1 MGSITVSAPGSLMLL
16 GEHAVL
22 HGFRSVVC
30 AINRRMQITLT
41 PIPEAVIE
49 IESALGS
56 YSAPLH
62 ELSEDDQ
69 FRFVLAAVES
79 VRAAIKT
86 GIRIA
91 IQAEFDA
98 HLGFGSSSAV
108 TVGVHAALVCHL
120 TGHFPEERELFQ
132 LALNT
137 VHRVQGCGSGAD
149 VAAAVYG
156 GAVGYTTDPSFVPVA
171 WAHPITAVYCGYK
184 KPTPEVIE
192 WVETRFKNDQK
203 QLQRFYEQIHLC
215 AEKGLR
221 ALLKKDEETLVQ
233 TLSAQ
238 QRVMNKM
245 GLSSPEINEIV
256 CAMEADPK
264 VQGIKISG
272 SGQGDCVIGLGRLS
286 APIGSYEIHELDVDP
301 MGCVQVEIAD
311 PTAG

>member
-1 MGSITVSAPGSLMLL
+1 MLL

-41 PIPEAVIE
+41 PLPKAIVE

-62 ELSEDDQ
+62 ELSEDDRFQ
-69 FRFVLAAVES
+69 FILAAIAS
-79 VRAAIKT
+79 MQAQIKT
-86 GIRIA
+86 GIRIE

-98 HLGFGSSSAV
+98 HVGFGSSAAV

-120 TGHFPEERELFQ
+120 TGCFPEQRELFQ

-156 GAVGYTTDPSFVPVA
+156 GAVGYTTDPSFVPVE
-171 WAHPITAVYCGYK
+171 WVHPITAVYCGYK

-192 WVETRFKNDQK
+192 WVEKRFENNQE
-203 QLQRFYEQIHLC
+203 QLQNFYEQIHLC

-221 ALLKKDEETLVQ
+221 ALLKKDEETLIQTVSVQ
-233 TLSAQ
+233 Q
-238 QRVMNKM
+238 QIMEKM
-245 GLSSPEINEIV
+245 GLSSPELDEIV
-256 CAMEADPK
+256 RQMENDSG

-272 SGQGDCVIGLGRLS
+272 SGKGDCVIGLGRLT
-286 APIGSYEIHELDVDP
+286 APIGSYEVHELDVDP
-301 MGCVQVEIAD
+301 MGCVQVEKAD
-311 PTAG
+311 PKAV

>member
-1 MGSITVSAPGSLMLL
+1 MLL

-30 AINRRMQITLT
+30 AIDRRIQITLT
-41 PIPEAVIE
+41 PLPEPVLE
-49 IESALGS
+49 IESTLGS
-56 YSAPLH
+56 YSAPLL
-62 ELSEDDQ
+62 ELHVDDR
-69 FRFVLAAVES
+69 FRFILAAVES
-79 VRAAIKT
+79 VRINIKR

-98 HLGFGSSSAV
+98 HVGFGSSAAV

-137 VHRVQGCGSGAD
+137 VHQVQGCGSGAD
-149 VAAAVYG
+149 VAASVYG

-192 WVETRFKNDQK
+192 WVETRFKNDQE
-203 QLQRFYEQIHLC
+203 QLQLFYEQIHLC
-215 AEKGLR
+215 AEKGLG
-221 ALLKKDEETLVQ
+221 ALLKKDEETLIQ
-233 TLSAQ
+233 TLSVQ
-238 QRVMNKM
+238 QRVMEKM
-245 GLSSPEINEIV
+245 GLSSPELDEIV
-256 CAMEADPK
+256 RAMEADPE
-264 VQGIKISG
+264 VQGVKLSG

-286 APIGSYEIHELDVDP
+286 ASIESYETHELEVDP

-311 PTAG
+311 PKWG

>member
-1 MGSITVSAPGSLMLL
+1 MVSAPGSLMLL

-30 AINRRMQITLT
+30 AIDRRMQISLT
-41 PIPEAVIE
+41 PLQEQVLE

-62 ELSEDDQ
+62 ELSADDR
-69 FRFVLAAVES
+69 FRFILATVES
-79 VRAAIKT
+79 VRTNIKM
-86 GIRIA
+86 GIRIV
-91 IQAEFDA
+91 IQAEFHA
-98 HLGFGSSSAV
+98 HVGFGSSAAV
-108 TVGVHAALVCHL
+108 TVGLHAALTCHL

-149 VAAAVYG
+149 VAAVVYG

-184 KPTPEVIE
+184 KPTPEVIDWIE
-192 WVETRFKNDQK
+192 NRFKNDK
-203 QLQRFYEQIHLC
+203 EQLQLFYEQIHLC

-221 ALLKKDEETLVQ
+221 ALLKKDEDTLIQ
-233 TLSAQ
+233 TLSVQ
-238 QRVMNKM
+238 QRVMEKM
-245 GLSSPEINEIV
+245 GLSSPELDEIV
-256 CAMEADPK
+256 RAMEADPK
-264 VQGIKISG
+264 VQGVKLSG

-286 APIGSYEIHELDVDP
+286 ESIGSYEIHELEVDP
-301 MGCVQVEIAD
+301 IGCVQLEIAD
-311 PTAG
+311 PK